1 MHTLIIVGFQM
12 GHVCQRRIFFVLMQP
27 TYPLHVDSDRS
38 CRRQP
43 DLGAVA
49 RRGFCLLVAAAVS
62 CYYFPALQCCS
73 TPCLSRSLPASLP
86 PSEDALT
93 EAGLN

>member
-12 GHVCQRRIFFVLMQP
+12 GHVCQKRIFSVLMQP
-27 TYPLHVDSDRS
+27 TYHLHVDLDRS

-62 CYYFPALQCCS
+62 CYYFPGRLAVLQY
-73 TPCLSRSLPASLP
+73 TLSVPLSAGLP
-86 PSEDALT
+86 PSLRGRTD
-93 EAGLN
+93 